1 MVDFSIR
8 SLIITPVNRHFEHAT
23 NFITHRYHEID
34 ASKINHDLK
43 VLMFNSSTALIVST
57 VSMAYLKM
65 IALVTAVVLAVLF
78 YLVRRLIAETIASP
92 QKTLADEVLET
103 ARSKL
108 PANRLK
114 LAAPEKPWR
123 ERIREYLCQNDNVV
137 IGTIVIMKLTH
148 YPTRHLIE
156 MLLTRSP

>member
-57 VSMAYLKM
+57 VSMGYLKM

-148 YPTRHLIE
+148 YPTRQLIE

>member
-8 SLIITPVNRHFEHAT
+8 SLIITPINRHFEHAT
-23 NFITHRYHEID
+23 NFITHRYHEVD

-57 VSMAYLKM
+57 VSMGYLKM

-78 YLVRRLIAETIASP
+78 YLVRRLIAETILSP
-92 QKTLADEVLET
+92 EPPTEPLPVLQET
-103 ARSKL
+103 QERAKSLMPPQRFR
-108 PANRLK
+108 PE

-123 ERIREYLCQNDNVV
+123 ERIKESLCQNDNVV

-148 YPTRHLIE
+148 YPKL
-156 MLLTRSP
+156 